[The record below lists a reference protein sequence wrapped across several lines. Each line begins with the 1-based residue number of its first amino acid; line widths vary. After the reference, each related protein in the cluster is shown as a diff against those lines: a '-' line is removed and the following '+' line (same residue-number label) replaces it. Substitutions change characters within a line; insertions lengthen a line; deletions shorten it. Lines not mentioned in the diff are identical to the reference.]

1 MSNLDELA
9 CSYKVVCRRLQDS
22 VKIIEAFMGSQQ
34 EMSFNMNS
42 AIESLQV
49 VDINAEETKVEQWMN
64 VVSEYDP

>member
-9 CSYKVVCRRLQDS
+9 RSYKVVCRWLQDS